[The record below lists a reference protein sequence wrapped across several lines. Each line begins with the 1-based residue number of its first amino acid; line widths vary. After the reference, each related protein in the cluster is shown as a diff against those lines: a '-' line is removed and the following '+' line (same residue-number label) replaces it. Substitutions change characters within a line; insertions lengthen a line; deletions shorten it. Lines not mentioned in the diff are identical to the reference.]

1 MAKGYVE
8 INKKACKG
16 CWYCVS
22 VCPKKVLAEGDEA
35 NAKGF
40 LTVTKANP
48 DDCIG
53 GIPGRITRPRRRHFP
68 RLTRSR
74 RRPSPGAF

>member
-53 GIPGRITRPRRRHFP
+53 CGLCALMCPDCA
-68 RLTRSR
+68 LTV
-74 RRPSPGAF
+74 FKED